1 MRSMEISLNA
11 AFKTADTH
19 QICAAIDAAIHTQ
32 NNISQLARK
41 ADLDRVTLY
50 RAFRR
55 TEGPTLHTVIGAL
68 DALGF
73 QFVVQFERQSL
84 ETPPNPYARWKS
96 RSHPELRSNSKL
108 AAKYLTRAFETS
120 EINLIVEAFADTLR
134 AQENVTQLAGKTI
147 MSRTSLYRAFTAP
160 HVPMFST
167 VVIFLDVLGLRLA
180 IKRQSASEAPS

>member
-1 MRSMEISLNA
+1 
-11 AFKTADTH
+11 
-19 QICAAIDAAIHTQ
+19 
-32 NNISQLARK
+32 
-41 ADLDRVTLY
+41 
-50 RAFRR
+50 
-55 TEGPTLHTVIGAL
+55 
-68 DALGF
+68 
-73 QFVVQFERQSL
+73 VQFERQSR

-96 RSHPELRSNSKL
+96 RSHPELRSNSKV

-167 VVIFLDVLGLRLA
+167 VVIFLDALGLRLA
-180 IKRQSASEAPS
+180 IKRQSASKAPS

>member
-19 QICAAIDAAIHTQ
+19 QICAAIDAAIHAQ

-41 ADLDRVTLY
+41 AGLDRVTLY
-50 RAFRR
+50 RAFR
-55 TEGPTLHTVIGAL
+55 TVEGPTLHTVIGAL

-73 QFVVQFERQSL
+73 QFVVQIERRPP
-84 ETPPNPYARWKS
+84 ETPPNPYAPWKS
-96 RSHPELRSNSKL
+96 RSHPELRSNSKV

-134 AQENVTQLAGKTI
+134 AQENVTQLAANTI
-147 MSRTSLYRAFTAP
+147 RARTSLYRAFTAP
-160 HVPMFST
+160 HVPKLST
-167 VVIFLDVLGLRLA
+167 VLIFLDALGLRLA
-180 IKRQSASEAPS
+180 IKRRFASKDAP